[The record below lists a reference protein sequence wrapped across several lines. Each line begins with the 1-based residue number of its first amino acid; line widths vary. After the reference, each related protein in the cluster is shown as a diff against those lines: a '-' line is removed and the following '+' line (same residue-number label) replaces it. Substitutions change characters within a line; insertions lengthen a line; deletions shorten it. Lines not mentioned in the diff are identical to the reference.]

1 MVITDQDRRY
11 MNAIP
16 AESRTRI
23 IRRMMHGSPAEE
35 WQFDGKDDYART
47 LLRLRAGGLRLID
60 LQPQETAFASVWY
73 GKHTSLSGRPGLE
86 AMALLVWEQGERDAE
101 ITTLRIWHPRTLR
114 ASRSSP
120 RKSARALDFPR

>member
-1 MVITDQDRRY
+1 MVITDQDRQY

-35 WQFDGKDDYART
+35 RQFEGKDDYARA

-73 GKHTSLSGRPGLE
+73 GKHTSIGVRPGLE
-86 AMALLVWEQGERDAE
+86 AMALLVWERTERDAE
-101 ITTLRIWHPRTLR
+101 VTTLRIWHPAAPHGTARPSRKLR
-114 ASRSSP
+114 
-120 RKSARALDFPR
+120 KDLDRRR